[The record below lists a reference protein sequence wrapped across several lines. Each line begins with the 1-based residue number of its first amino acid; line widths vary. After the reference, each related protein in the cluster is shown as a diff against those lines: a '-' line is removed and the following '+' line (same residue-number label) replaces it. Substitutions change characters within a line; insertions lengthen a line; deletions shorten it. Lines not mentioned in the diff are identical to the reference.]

1 MLFKNPILKDAV
13 IARRVR
19 ARALAR
25 SKRIEFASLFP
36 PKTCFQVDNGNGL
49 ATTGSRID
57 RTWPK
62 NGQNTLVQR
71 SSPPALHAPDVLN
84 VALVPLVIAPSCS
97 SRFDARTD
105 VTHQMSRGRVY
116 TRFQRIVA
124 NHRLWKRAE
133 TIAGEPSRS
142 IGRGFG
148 SRTRGLRVDFQ
159 RGLERVWIGS
169 MGDRT
174 GQGYFVFF
182 LFWVFNPLSLRSFLF
197 SSAFPP
203 CFESLTPRRVE
214 IVSHTMRIII
224 KRFVRNINILFVI

>member
-71 SSPPALHAPDVLN
+71 SSSPCLFTHRMFSTW
-84 VALVPLVIAPSCS
+84 LVVPHVIAPSCS
-97 SRFDARTD
+97 SRFDARAD

-124 NHRLWKRAE
+124 NQRLWKRAE
-133 TIAGEPSRS
+133 TIAGETSRS

-148 SRTRGLRVDFQ
+148 PRTRGLRVDFQ
-159 RGLERVWIGS
+159 RGLERVW
-169 MGDRT
+169 MVDR
-174 GQGYFVFF
+174 
-182 LFWVFNPLSLRSFLF
+182 
-197 SSAFPP
+197 
-203 CFESLTPRRVE
+203 
-214 IVSHTMRIII
+214 
-224 KRFVRNINILFVI
+224 

>member
-71 SSPPALHAPDVLN
+71 SSSPFYAPDVLN
-84 VALVPLVIAPSCS
+84 VACCS
-97 SRFDARTD
+97 SR
-105 VTHQMSRGRVY
+105 
-116 TRFQRIVA
+116 
-124 NHRLWKRAE
+124 HRA
-133 TIAGEPSRS
+133 
-142 IGRGFG
+142 
-148 SRTRGLRVDFQ
+148 
-159 RGLERVWIGS
+159 
-169 MGDRT
+169 
-174 GQGYFVFF
+174 
-182 LFWVFNPLSLRSFLF
+182 
-197 SSAFPP
+197 
-203 CFESLTPRRVE
+203 
-214 IVSHTMRIII
+214 
-224 KRFVRNINILFVI
+224 ILQ

>member
-71 SSPPALHAPDVLN
+71 SSSPFTHRMFSTW
-84 VALVPLVIAPSCS
+84 LVVPHVIAPSCS
-97 SRFDARTD
+97 SRF
-105 VTHQMSRGRVY
+105 MSPTRCHVDECTRVSSELSRINTY
-116 TRFQRIVA
+116 GNQR
-124 NHRLWKRAE
+124 KR
-133 TIAGEPSRS
+133 
-142 IGRGFG
+142 
-148 SRTRGLRVDFQ
+148 
-159 RGLERVWIGS
+159 
-169 MGDRT
+169 
-174 GQGYFVFF
+174 
-182 LFWVFNPLSLRSFLF
+182 
-197 SSAFPP
+197 
-203 CFESLTPRRVE
+203 
-214 IVSHTMRIII
+214 
-224 KRFVRNINILFVI
+224 

>member
-71 SSPPALHAPDVLN
+71 SSSPFTHRMFSTW
-84 VALVPLVIAPSCS
+84 LVVPTS
-97 SRFDARTD
+97 SRHLAVAGSCHPLD
-105 VTHQMSRGRVY
+105 VTWTSVHAFPANCRESTPMETSGNDSRR
-116 TRFQRIVA
+116 
-124 NHRLWKRAE
+124 N
-133 TIAGEPSRS
+133 EPIDR
-142 IGRGFG
+142 RGFEQG
-148 SRTRGLRVDFQ
+148 GYVSIFNEDWKGF
-159 RGLERVWIGS
+159 GWSI
-169 MGDRT
+169 GDRT
-174 GQGYFVFF
+174 GQG
-182 LFWVFNPLSLRSFLF
+182 
-197 SSAFPP
+197 
-203 CFESLTPRRVE
+203 
-214 IVSHTMRIII
+214 
-224 KRFVRNINILFVI
+224 

>member
-71 SSPPALHAPDVLN
+71 SSSPLYAPDVLN
-84 VALVPLVIAPSCS
+84 VACCS
-97 SRFDARTD
+97 SRHRAILQQQVH

-124 NHRLWKRAE
+124 NQHLWKRAE
-133 TIAGEPSRS
+133 TIAGETSRS
-142 IGRGFG
+142 IVGASNKGATCRFSTRIGKGLDGRQV
-148 SRTRGLRVDFQ
+148 TEQVRVSSFT
-159 RGLERVWIGS
+159 L
-169 MGDRT
+169 
-174 GQGYFVFF
+174 F
-182 LFWVFNPLSLRSFLF
+182 LGVFNPLSLRSSAFF
-197 SSAFPP
+197 SAFPP
-203 CFESLTPRRVE
+203 CFERNR
-214 IVSHTMRIII
+214 IVQGESNNET
-224 KRFVRNINILFVI
+224 NLFEVSIFYFLI